1 MVTTNGFVF
10 EISFFKFYYLL
21 QTISIII
28 MKGEKF
34 FFFSNNFYGV
44 KNEATIQN
52 NPTQRLRF

>member
-10 EISFFKFYYLL
+10 EFFFKFYYLL

-34 FFFSNNFYGV
+34 FSFKKLWEL
-44 KNEATIQN
+44 KNEATI
-52 NPTQRLRF
+52 

>member
-1 MVTTNGFVF
+1 MALSEVEST
-10 EISFFKFYYLL
+10 KFYYLL